1 MIDMAERA
9 SIEIVIDQ
17 NLERWQ
23 TIHLDREM
31 FRLVVLNL
39 LHNGIK
45 YSFPNTCVRIGGWQN
60 EGGAGTSI
68 KFENEGIQIHDE
80 EKDRIFERYFRAKDA
95 IKMDPAGSGVGL
107 ALVKEFVDHY
117 GGRIDVVSTEI
128 GFGKYMNAFS
138 IFLPGR

>member
-1 MIDMAERA
+1 MAERA
-9 SIEIVIDQ
+9 YIEIIIEPS
-17 NLERWQ
+17 LERWQ
-23 TIHLDREM
+23 AIHLDIEM

-60 EGGAGTSI
+60 DGRVGTTI
-68 KFENEGIQIHDE
+68 TFENEGIHIHNE
-80 EKDRIFERYFRAKDA
+80 EKDRIFERYFRAKNA
-95 IKMDPAGSGVGL
+95 IIMDPAGSGVGL